1 VSVPPDAPA
10 AADPAPPAEPQLAS
24 SEPVAVAPA
33 SVSTTPIDTP
43 LLVIVAHDEKPNA
56 LVSPRKLAPALVGP
70 ALVRLELNPFD
81 TSVVS
86 MRVTDAASVDPMLA
100 VRSDYVTLVQAAGSP
115 SPSSR
120 SADQLPKQPGPPP
133 PGRAPSPDS
142 PAGSGGTAGG
152 IAGTSGGGV
161 VAMFAIAIFALIA
174 SGLSSRVA
182 TLFATPLSVPRRLSL
197 ERPG

>member
-1 VSVPPDAPA
+1 
-10 AADPAPPAEPQLAS
+10 
-24 SEPVAVAPA
+24 
-33 SVSTTPIDTP
+33 
-43 LLVIVAHDEKPNA
+43 VIVAHDEKPNA
-56 LVSPRKLAPALVGP
+56 VLSPTKLAPAFVGP
-70 ALVRLELNPFD
+70 ALVRLALNPFD

-86 MRVTDAASVDPMLA
+86 KRVTDAASVDPMLA
-100 VRSDYVTLVQAAGSP
+100 TRADYVTLVQAAGSP
-115 SPSSR
+115 LPAGR

-133 PGRAPSPDS
+133 PSRAPSPDS

-161 VAMFAIAIFALIA
+161 VAMLAIAIFALIA